1 MAQRTESWRA
11 ALAAASAE
19 QQQEEAARRR
29 RRRQRQR
36 RRPERKEEEAAE
48 SGFAPV
54 RSRRAASKEVD
65 QEEQEEEEEKQRQR
79 QEQEQ
84 KMADDKRRSA
94 AVRKPP
100 PALASAIAGGAAG
113 AFISACVQPLD
124 VLRTR
129 LQAEAALGQAT
140 RSAAAVLRGIVASE
154 GARGLWRGTGPT
166 VVRLSAGAALNFV
179 ALERLKAA
187 ALSRAAAARDAVE
200 EQEQQ
205 AKAAGGGGGD
215 KQANAGAVAG
225 NSGKQQQHHRHHHHA
240 PHLGVWQAAAVG
252 GLARALS
259 AAVMS
264 PVTLVKTRMEYGGPG
279 TAGAAASAAR
289 GAAAGSAAAAAA
301 APRYRNTFHALATI
315 AREEGGLR
323 GLFRGAGPT
332 VMTNA
337 PFSAL
342 YYLFYT
348 RLQAALGPAANAA
361 ASERHG
367 HHHHQGAAA
376 AGALDS
382 SRDSPSGVVPA
393 FAVNFVSGVI
403 AATAA
408 TLATQPTDVLRTRMQ
423 LGLGAG
429 GGAAS
434 AADAL
439 GQVLRA
445 QGPSALLT
453 GAGPRVVKRVLQTAL
468 VWTLYEE
475 LVPRLTAAGGRAKE
489 MLLVSPALVGS
500 VAGAGG
506 EDDDDD
512 GDSSSC
518 SDDEEGGMAPK
529 R

>member
-1 MAQRTESWRA
+1 MAPLTAS
-11 ALAAASAE
+11 AAASNT
-19 QQQEEAARRR
+19 
-29 RRRQRQR
+29 
-36 RRPERKEEEAAE
+36 
-48 SGFAPV
+48 
-54 RSRRAASKEVD
+54 RSNN
-65 QEEQEEEEEKQRQR
+65 
-79 QEQEQ
+79 
-84 KMADDKRRSA
+84 
-94 AVRKPP
+94 KPP

-129 LQAEAALGQAT
+129 LQAEAALGAAP
-140 RSAAAVLRGIVASE
+140 RSAAAVFRGIVASE

-179 ALERLKAA
+179 ALERLKSA
-187 ALSRAAAARDAVE
+187 ALSRAAAAREREEKEEE
-200 EQEQQ
+200 EQE
-205 AKAAGGGGGD
+205 ARRRGGKAHEHGD
-215 KQANAGAVAG
+215 
-225 NSGKQQQHHRHHHHA
+225 HHHHHHHHHK

-279 TAGAAASAAR
+279 VVGAAG
-289 GAAAGSAAAAAA
+289 GAAAGAGGAVAAASTS

-332 VMTNA
+332 VLTNA

-348 RLQAALGPAANAA
+348 RLQAALGPGGGGG
-361 ASERHG
+361 HG
-367 HHHHQGAAA
+367 HGSGNGAP
-376 AGALDS
+376 S
-382 SRDSPSGVVPA
+382 SSSPTVVPA

-423 LGLGAG
+423 LGFGAG
-429 GGAAS
+429 GDAPS
-434 AADAL
+434 AAAAL
-439 GQVLRA
+439 GQVLKA
-445 QGPSALLT
+445 QGPQVLLT
-453 GAGPRVVKRVLQTAL
+453 GAAPRIAKRVLQTAL

-475 LVPRLTAAGGRAKE
+475 ALPRLVEVGGFLKE
-489 MLLVSPALVGS
+489 VLTPAVVES

-506 EDDDDD
+506 EEE
-512 GDSSSC
+512 
-518 SDDEEGGMAPK
+518 EEGSSGGGGESEQ

>member
-1 MAQRTESWRA
+1 MAQRIESERV
-11 ALAAASAE
+11 ALATASAE
-19 QQQEEAARRR
+19 QQRLEAGERRWRQEEATR

-36 RRPERKEEEAAE
+36 RERPEREAAAAE

-54 RSRRAASKEVD
+54 RSRRAANRDAE
-65 QEEQEEEEEKQRQR
+65 QEDAAEEEEEEERQR
-79 QEQEQ
+79 RQQAREET
-84 KMADDKRRSA
+84 MADDRRRSA
-94 AVRKPP
+94 SRKPP
-100 PALASAIAGGAAG
+100 PALASAIAGGASG
-113 AFISACVQPLD
+113 ALISACVQPLD

-129 LQAEAALGQAT
+129 LQAEAALGQAS

-179 ALERLKAA
+179 VLERLKSA
-187 ALSRAAAARDAVE
+187 ALSRAAAAQDAADE
-200 EQEQQ
+200 
-205 AKAAGGGGGD
+205 KAAGGGGD
-215 KQANAGAVAG
+215 KEAGAAAG
-225 NSGKQQQHHRHHHHA
+225 GGQPGQRQRRA
-240 PHLGVWQAAAVG
+240 PDLGVWQAAGVG

-279 TAGAAASAAR
+279 TSAAAAGAAR
-289 GAAAGSAAAAAA
+289 GAASAAAAGTGAAAAGAAAAGAAGAAAAAAAA
-301 APRYRNTFHALATI
+301 APLRYRNTLHALATI
-315 AREEGGLR
+315 AREEGGVR

-348 RLQAALGPAANAA
+348 RLQAALGPAPA
-361 ASERHG
+361 
-367 HHHHQGAAA
+367 AAA
-376 AGALDS
+376 AGAGAAAGGSAPLG
-382 SRDSPSGVVPA
+382 PGAAAAAAAAAMPP

-439 GQVLRA
+439 AQVLRA
-445 QGPSALLT
+445 QGPAALLT
-453 GAGPRVVKRVLQTAL
+453 GAGPRVAKRVLQTAL

-475 LVPRLTAAGGRAKE
+475 MVPRLTAAGGRARE
-489 MLLVSPALVGS
+489 MLGARPGGS
-500 VAGAGG
+500 GGVAG
-506 EDDDDD
+506 
-512 GDSSSC
+512 
-518 SDDEEGGMAPK
+518 
-529 R
+529 